1 MREQGTVITVHDGV
15 VDVRM
20 QMSAGC
26 AGCSVCSQGAGG
38 ETVMH
43 QVTDKLGATVGD
55 VVEVLIPD
63 GIRSRAAA
71 AVFLVPVACLM
82 LGYLAG
88 FLLGG
93 WLDRDPE
100 MTAVIGALLATT
112 IGMLGI
118 RYAERTLSG
127 NEAFTPR
134 VDAIISRSR
143 GQE

>member
-1 MREQGTVITVHDGV
+1 MREQGMVVTVHDGV

-43 QVTDKLGATVGD
+43 QVSDTHGATVGD

-71 AVFLVPVACLM
+71 AVFLVPVACL
-82 LGYLAG
+82 LIGYLAG

-93 WLDRDPE
+93 WLDQDPE
-100 MTAVIGALLATT
+100 TVAVVGALVAATV
-112 IGMLGI
+112 GMLGI
-118 RYAERTLSG
+118 RVAERTLSR
-127 NEAFTPR
+127 NKAFTPR

-143 GQE
+143 GEE

>member
-1 MREQGTVITVHDGV
+1 MLETGTVVTVHDGV

-20 QMSAGC
+20 QVSAGC

-43 QVTDKLGATVGD
+43 QVSDTHGATVGD
-55 VVEVLIPD
+55 VVEVSIPD

-100 MTAVIGALLATT
+100 MMAVVGALLAATA
-112 IGMLGI
+112 GMLGI
-118 RYAERTLSG
+118 RVADRTLSR